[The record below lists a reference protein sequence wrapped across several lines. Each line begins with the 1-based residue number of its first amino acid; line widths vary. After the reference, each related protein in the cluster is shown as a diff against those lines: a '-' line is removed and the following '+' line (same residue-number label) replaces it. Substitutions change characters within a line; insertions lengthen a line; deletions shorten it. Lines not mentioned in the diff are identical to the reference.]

1 MVDGLAGCTACVDTP
16 CGWHSTCARQWQ
28 CRENRRAVGSTPS
41 SVHWAWKGCLCWSVV
56 ILLGVFVSVCVSTQ
70 KVHPANPST
79 IQSCWKLGTCACV
92 CHVGV
97 RPRLGCCSSA
107 FGWQQC
113 VMSVSAARPHTC
125 KHGSMH
131 LSCRDYGRQGGW
143 CTRYWWLVHVVLV
156 VGARG
161 IGL

>member
-1 MVDGLAGCTACVDTP
+1 MHCLRRHTVWVAQHLCKAMAMQGKPP
-16 CGWHSTCARQWQ
+16 CRRQHAIICA
-28 CRENRRAVGSTPS
+28 
-41 SVHWAWKGCLCWSVV
+41 
-56 ILLGVFVSVCVSTQ
+56 LGVEGLLVLVCSDFAGGIRVCV
-70 KVHPANPST
+70 
-79 IQSCWKLGTCACV
+79 CV

-113 VMSVSAARPHTC
+113 VMYVSAARPHTC

-156 VGARG
+156 CNWAVSRGRKTLKVFRPQACAAVSVG
-161 IGL
+161 IMKVLDW

>member
-41 SVHWAWKGCLCWSVV
+41 SVHWAWKGCLCWFVV
-56 ILLGVFVSVCVSTQ
+56 ILLGVFVSV
-70 KVHPANPST
+70 
-79 IQSCWKLGTCACV
+79 CV

-113 VMSVSAARPHTC
+113 VMYVSAARPHTC

-156 VGARG
+156 CNWAVSRGRKTLKVFRPQACAAVSVGVMKV
-161 IGL
+161 LDW